1 VTKMPTKPHYYLAW
15 VNLAPEDEESA
26 WYIKNVVYPTEK
38 MHPGDVN
45 LTKKQTESFLFPSA
59 KQCELGVYIARQL
72 FDVHDHGYMIL
83 TESRTL
89 YIAQSKLRI
98 KARELFGLKA
108 NCPRVIAA
116 DAFEDAGMQNEATIL
131 RATRRLPD
139 GATL

>member
-15 VNLAPEDEESA
+15 VYLLPEDQASA
-26 WYIKNVVYPTEK
+26 WYLAEYNHIDEDGFPI
-38 MHPGDVN
+38 G
-45 LTKKQTESFLFPSA
+45 LTRKQAGAKLYDSA
-59 KQCELGVYIARQL
+59 KSCEAGVHRVRQWHT
-72 FDVHDHGYMIL
+72 VHEHGYMIL

-89 YIAQSKLRI
+89 YIVQSKLRI

-116 DAFEDAGMQNEATIL
+116 DAFEDAGMQKEATIL